1 MIDAVKGFVTMNG
14 DQLGVLGGCMAFIGL
29 IWYLY
34 RPDDW
39 EWLQSSPKRRG
50 KMLKRERRKY
60 VDHVVTDAF
69 VSSIE
74 DMVASNALTRQEAS
88 ETYRRM
94 KQLFPIR
101 DLFPSTEALKE
112 NIRRRLTVLKQEGA
126 MPLPDR
132 KVKKKH
138 MFSK

>member
-1 MIDAVKGFVTMNG
+1 
-14 DQLGVLGGCMAFIGL
+14 
-29 IWYLY
+29 
-34 RPDDW
+34 
-39 EWLQSSPKRRG
+39 
-50 KMLKRERRKY
+50 MLKRERRKY